1 MVWWV
6 GGFEALDVRPKIR
19 QEMRKENEK
28 KCLPKIVT
36 RHHNHT
42 GWDEKRGN

>member
-19 QEMRKENEK
+19 QEMRKKMKRNVSRN
-28 KCLPKIVT
+28 C
-36 RHHNHT
+36 
-42 GWDEKRGN
+42 DETPQSHRPG